1 MQEERIDK
9 VEYYE
14 QCPICKKNINIRI
27 TKRGRDY
34 NAFILEGC
42 SHVAEGQVD
51 QAKYRILINMIKA
64 LYQDTDLIYSTRK
77 KKEELENLKKLGIDI
92 TKYL

>member
-1 MQEERIDK
+1 MQEERKDK

-14 QCPICKKNINIRI
+14 QCPICKEKIKIRI
-27 TKRGRDY
+27 TKSDRNY
-34 NAFILEGC
+34 KAFIIEGC
-42 SHVAEGQVD
+42 KHIGEGQVN
-51 QAKYRILINMIKA
+51 QATYRILVNMLKA
-64 LYQDTDLIYSTRK
+64 LYEDTDLIYSTRK